1 MAINIFSSKKKDPR
15 ANMSYMGQSVYSQPT
30 TPQKTPFI
38 QTSGRSFLGIPEKVT
53 IGGKKTVS
61 QPTQQTST
69 PKPVTQVTVG
79 GKIPAS
85 GVGSQYA
92 NQTIPKP
99 TTTVETPKV
108 QSAADKYLANIQAL
122 GAKQQAAAKQRAL
135 DNENRLKE
143 RYNLANQ
150 GLEGQIPELDA
161 ELENFKATEAAGLA
175 EAKKAAEA
183 QKATTS
189 DYYGEAQRLAA
200 QTRNETRGQT
210 GRTFANLGT
219 IDSRGEGS
227 YQQGMENIDT
237 EFNRETQKRLNEKAA
252 KLSDIDSTYLKAEV
266 ASNNAIRAKEAEK
279 AKLVRQIKLAQQQN
293 NLDLADQLT
302 AAYQVADDT
311 ITEIEN
317 NLMQLKYASEQETEK
332 TQRELDQLKG
342 LSESFLTTGKP
353 STMNDMLFMKDN
365 PDFAK
370 NIVSLG
376 LGTGEGSKS
385 IVSAIDRVLSGN
397 TQGISGTFRSGN
409 LPILAQATGSGAT
422 QADWNALK
430 SMLSLEG
437 RSQLKGSGAISDF
450 EAKILEQAATEGI
463 DPTRMTEEQFV
474 SRLSDLRNRLAG
486 SGSQSGTIRVRENA
500 SGQTGVIPSSEFNPS
515 LYTRI

>member
-1 MAINIFSSKKKDPR
+1 MAVNIFASKKKDPK

-30 TPQKTPFI
+30 TTQKTPFI

-53 IGGKKTVS
+53 IGGKRQVT
-61 QPTQQTST
+61 QPATQSTTQQS
-69 PKPVTQVTVG
+69 KPVTQISVN

-85 GVGSQYA
+85 GMGSQYA
-92 NQTIPKP
+92 NQTITKP

-108 QSAADKYLANIQAL
+108 QSAAEKYMANIKAL
-122 GAKQQAAAKQRAL
+122 GEKQQLAAKQRAL
-135 DNENRLKE
+135 DTEKSLKDRYKNANEEL
-143 RYNLANQ
+143 
-150 GLEGQIPELDA
+150 GLQVPELDT
-161 ELENFKATEAAGLA
+161 ELQNFKNTEAAGLA

-210 GRTFANLGT
+210 GRVFANLGT

-252 KLSDIDSTYLKAEV
+252 KLSDIDSTYYKAEV

-279 AKLVRQIKLAQQQN
+279 TKLVRQIKLAQQQN
-293 NLDLADQLT
+293 NLDLADRLT
-302 AAYQVADDT
+302 EAWQVADDAV
-311 ITEIEN
+311 TEIEN

-353 STMNDMLFMKDN
+353 STMNDMMFVKDN

-370 NIVSLG
+370 NIASMGLAGGVNTSKQKALGIAQELQKLNTSGITFVVPESRRAESLLAQLSAELQLEEAKRLKGQGSLTDAERAILRDAVASFSIDPKNTGRSRLYDTQFRKVLDDMVNKLASETGATTPSNPQIVSLKAAG
-376 LGTGEGSKS
+376 FTDAEIAEYLG
-385 IVSAIDRVLSGN
+385 
-397 TQGISGTFRSGN
+397 
-409 LPILAQATGSGAT
+409 
-422 QADWNALK
+422 
-430 SMLSLEG
+430 
-437 RSQLKGSGAISDF
+437 
-450 EAKILEQAATEGI
+450 
-463 DPTRMTEEQFV
+463 
-474 SRLSDLRNRLAG
+474 
-486 SGSQSGTIRVRENA
+486 
-500 SGQTGVIPSSEFNPS
+500 GQ
-515 LYTRI
+515 